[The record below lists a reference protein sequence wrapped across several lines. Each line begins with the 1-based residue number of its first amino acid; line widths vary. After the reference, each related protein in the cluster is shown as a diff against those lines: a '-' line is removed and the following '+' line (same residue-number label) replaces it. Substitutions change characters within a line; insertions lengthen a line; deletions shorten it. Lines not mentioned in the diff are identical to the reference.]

1 MLDWSDCEGY
11 LVQHSCST
19 ELKPS
24 ASERHFPRNW
34 KMFVRGRALGTCGDF
49 SIKEEKENL
58 ISFLELHLKYL
69 GVHVSSFHFF
79 FTFIGNR
86 FFFSLNTS
94 QLQFPP
100 STLPVPSQL
109 PSHLHPPSFCPSLE
123 NEQKTPPKKKENE
136 QDGLLRANNKI

>member
-1 MLDWSDCEGY
+1 
-11 LVQHSCST
+11 
-19 ELKPS
+19 
-24 ASERHFPRNW
+24 
-34 KMFVRGRALGTCGDF
+34 MFVRDRALGTCGDF

-79 FTFIGNR
+79 LLLLEID
-86 FFFSLNTS
+86 FFLTEHIPVAVS
-94 QLQFPP
+94 PP

-109 PSHLHPPSFCPSLE
+109 PSHLCPPPFCPSL
-123 NEQKTPPKKKENE
+123 ENE